1 MASNTGILK
10 RTLSGDDDE
19 TLDAPPEKKKP
30 RIGEAIQLSPVAS
43 GSSELLVDAINVEL
57 SSKEDF
63 IYI

>member
-19 TLDAPPEKKKP
+19 TLDARPEKKP